1 MKTTCLMTWRNT
13 KLFFRDKGMLLT
25 SLVTPLIL
33 LLLYT
38 TFLAEVFRDSV
49 ALAIPAGVTVDDNLI
64 DGFVGGQLFSSLL
77 AVSCVTVAFCANF
90 LQIQDK
96 VTGAWGD
103 LTIAPVKP
111 AAIAASYYIAGLF
124 STLLIA
130 LVGVAGCLV
139 YIGIIGWYLS
149 FVDILLIFLDVFL
162 LSMFGTALS
171 SCINLFLST
180 QGQMSAVGTI
190 VSAGY
195 GFICGAYMPISQF
208 GEGLQKAMA
217 FFPGTYGTSLLR
229 NHALAGVFREMEAQS
244 VPAPVID
251 GLRDSVDCNIY
262 FPGMDSPVSVGVMYV
277 VLFATVALLLGLFV
291 LFAYLKT
298 REKKK

>member
-1 MKTTCLMTWRNT
+1 MKTTMTLTWRNT

-33 LLLYT
+33 LLLYS
-38 TFLAEVFRDSV
+38 TFLAKVYHDSFLL
-49 ALAIPAGVTVDDNLI
+49 ALPQSFSVDEQLI
-64 DGFVGGQLFSSLL
+64 DGFVGGQLFSSML

-90 LQIQDK
+90 LQVQDK

-111 AAIAASYYIAGLF
+111 ACLAASYYISGLL

-130 LVGVAGCLV
+130 FVGVAGCLV
-139 YIGIIGWYLS
+139 YIAVVGWYLT
-149 FVDILLIFLDVFL
+149 FADILFIFLDIFL

-171 SCINLFLST
+171 SSINLFLTT

-208 GEGLQKAMA
+208 GEGLQKAMS
-217 FFPGTYGTSLLR
+217 FLPGTYGTSLLR
-229 NHALAGVFREMEAQS
+229 NHAMAGAFREMEAQGF
-244 VPAPVID
+244 PEEVIV
-251 GLRDSVDCNIY
+251 GIRDSVDCNLY
-262 FPGMDSPVSVGVMYV
+262 FPGVETPVSIGVMYA
-277 VLFATVALLLGLFV
+277 VLAGTAILTLGIFILLSYF
-291 LFAYLKT
+291 KM
-298 REKKK
+298 RQKKK